1 VWQTTQVLATVV
13 YGETCSSTC
22 RNIQRKTKQPLNH
35 RAGKEESCTG
45 LVRRQTHLQHK
56 TKPPRSVPINLE
68 AHTTKG
74 KTSTAGTD
82 QYRGTHNHGYLK
94 LSWVDGTTLESKS
107 PTAKAEPINLKAH
120 SPRVPQA
127 GLGWRRNT
135 EQTLACKCLADNI
148 NTRRAGK
155 TISVYTGRK
164 CFHLVTIHAP
174 CGKERLVHG
183 A

>member
-1 VWQTTQVLATVV
+1 MFLQLSYTEKQVQAHVRTSK
-13 YGETCSSTC
+13 ET
-22 RNIQRKTKQPLNH
+22 NEAHNH

-68 AHTTKG
+68 ARTTKG

-82 QYRGTHNHGYLK
+82 QPRGTHNHGYLK
-94 LSWVDGTTLESKS
+94 LQRVDGTTLESKS

-127 GLGWRRNT
+127 DLGWRRNT
-135 EQTLACKCLADNI
+135 ERTLVHKCLAD
-148 NTRRAGK
+148 A
-155 TISVYTGRK
+155 
-164 CFHLVTIHAP
+164 
-174 CGKERLVHG
+174 
-183 A
+183 